1 MNSKAAIANA
11 VDGRRQL
18 KSQER
23 RRRVLAAAN
32 RCFGR
37 YGFRKTSVE
46 MIAAEA
52 GVSKALV
59 FAFFG
64 HKDALYDA
72 VIEQTLLAWT
82 GFAEHQA
89 ARFRDQPDL
98 ELASMFR
105 GSFEFAEH
113 SPMLRVL
120 MAHRDREIQER
131 LSSLP
136 RVIRDWR
143 GRLAEVIQRGISQG
157 IFRPELD
164 PQRTSRV
171 IHDIQHLYLDQQVA
185 GAGGDYDAA
194 RMETALAL
202 LVEGLLVRDP
212 TRAAATQKRGRR
224 AMLSRGSGRGSTK
237 DDALA

>member
-1 MNSKAAIANA
+1 MRKKATDGGAA
-11 VDGRRQL
+11 DGRRQL
-18 KSQER
+18 ESQA

-37 YGFRKTSVE
+37 HGFRRTSVD

-64 HKDALYDA
+64 HKDALHDA
-72 VIEQTLLAWT
+72 VIEQTLLTWT

-89 ARFRDQPDL
+89 ARFRDQPEL
-98 ELASMFR
+98 ELESMFR

-136 RVIRDWR
+136 RIIRNWR

-157 IFRPELD
+157 VFRADID
-164 PQRTSRV
+164 PHRASLV
-171 IHDIQHLYLDQQVA
+171 IHDIQHLYLDKQVA
-185 GAGGDYDAA
+185 GAQGDHDPE
-194 RMETALAL
+194 RMETALK
-202 LVEGLLVRDP
+202 VVIDGLRASE
-212 TRAAATQKRGRR
+212 AAASQPRPHAQQRR
-224 AMLSRGSGRGSTK
+224 RVHGRG
-237 DDALA
+237 AGMA

>member
-1 MNSKAAIANA
+1 MNRTADGNAA
-11 VDGRRQL
+11 DGRRQL

-37 YGFRKTSVE
+37 HGFRKTSVE

-59 FAFFG
+59 FAFFR

-120 MAHRDREIQER
+120 MSHRDREIQER
-131 LSSLP
+131 LPSLP
-136 RVIRDWR
+136 RIIRDWR
-143 GRLAEVIQRGISQG
+143 GRFAEVIQRGITQG
-157 IFRPELD
+157 IFRAEID

-171 IHDIQHLYLDQQVA
+171 IHDVQHLYLDQQVA
-185 GAGGDYDAA
+185 GAEGDYDPA
-194 RMETALAL
+194 RMEAALAL
-202 LVEGLLVRDP
+202 LIDGL
-212 TRAAATQKRGRR
+212 RAPGAANAPATPRHRRRVARPRRPGRGR
-224 AMLSRGSGRGSTK
+224 TNQ
-237 DDALA
+237 DALV

>member
-1 MNSKAAIANA
+1 MNSTADGNAA
-11 VDGRRQL
+11 DGRRQL

-37 YGFRKTSVE
+37 HGFRKTSVE

-98 ELASMFR
+98 ALASMFR
-105 GSFEFAEH
+105 GSVEFGGT
-113 SPMLRVL
+113 SPNAPL
-120 MAHRDREIQER
+120 RDR
-131 LSSLP
+131 
-136 RVIRDWR
+136 
-143 GRLAEVIQRGISQG
+143 
-157 IFRPELD
+157 
-164 PQRTSRV
+164 
-171 IHDIQHLYLDQQVA
+171 
-185 GAGGDYDAA
+185 
-194 RMETALAL
+194 
-202 LVEGLLVRDP
+202 
-212 TRAAATQKRGRR
+212 
-224 AMLSRGSGRGSTK
+224 
-237 DDALA
+237 